1 MSGGNFV
8 KEKKVAWG
16 DYFQLLQTPF
26 GSAVA
31 KENCPNAPFQF
42 GGTVDAAKAPY
53 WSLPSWRRYENK
65 CDALMMHHANYK
77 NR

>member
-16 DYFQLLQTPF
+16 GYFQLLQTPF

-31 KENCPNAPFQF
+31 KENCPNAPS
-42 GGTVDAAKAPY
+42 GALLIAAFVAAVRTMKI
-53 WSLPSWRRYENK
+53 NV
-65 CDALMMHHANYK
+65 MH
-77 NR
+77 